1 MEHPSSPSTTEPPLT
16 SDLSTLLTD
25 DILIT
30 FPSKKWKEKTSYI
43 DSLISSITTNS
54 SYTIDN
60 YTLLTEFIILCLN
73 DPNINVNISLLT
85 FLITLTPLERNSN
98 NYKSLLSTILLLIV
112 DKYKIKKDKLSEL
125 INSLLTFLLK
135 YSLTI
140 GELLYNIKS
149 FPNDKSIVYKS
160 SITEFIFVNL
170 RKTKLSVVIECI
182 EIIIN
187 VFSILI
193 KDTNLDVKNCAL
205 STLALVRKRVGRKRI
220 ELSDVDQCIGREV
233 MEEIEQIARNVNY
246 DRKYDD
252 VEIEIED
259 ESDEEVEIEE
269 IEEEVEEEY
278 EDKLEG
284 DKEGMNCVYKGNDVR
299 KNGDGLYKEELNECN
314 NNINHNTNTNN
325 NDIFNTIIDDID
337 DEQIQQQF
345 NNDKQKDKFNLKQ
358 KIAKLR
364 ATQKAE
370 QQQQQSS
377 KINDNNTNNTNISS
391 TLNEQSSNELSP
403 QIPIHPLQF
412 NTEPYHIE
420 LDTSIHQNQ
429 HSDNVYSPIAIP
441 KTSSINEF
449 ERKLTEAM
457 KNEEL
462 QQQRQ
467 QTLLPS
473 SYNPTLLPSYP
484 KQFNRTEE
492 DLEYTS
498 RISEIYTNY
507 SELFSYCDNPK
518 WDEKKKGFTL
528 LNAFIQEN
536 KSLFTSSKVN
546 QETIFNYIRIKLN
559 NFKETNIN
567 LIKEAYLC
575 YLSLFQIPIQQ
586 QYLNIFLKS
595 CYEKISEQKLK
606 ETFISLLTT
615 SIDHYSLHNVLTQLF
630 SLINNNKK
638 AKIHVLKEYAL
649 FFEKVI
655 EDYYS
660 AINTIDIKPL
670 LIFAVNLA
678 NNTNPQAR
686 SASICLI
693 CSLYK
698 YIGDDIKLFLK
709 DIKEST
715 LKIIEQE
722 MLKVTVIT
730 HKQQQQQLSTK
741 QSKSEIVVINKQS
754 NKELITRCD
763 ISKQITPQLIEE
775 INNGKWNDK
784 KEAIEIIHKILLN
797 ANNKILPNGLKEL
810 FSLIRNKLN
819 DGNKNIVRLIIQL
832 LTQLIEA
839 LGHGLKQYT
848 KLLAIPLVSNLADKQ
863 SLLRDDC
870 INCIDKWITCYN
882 YESIA
887 CCFGQVIKN
896 ENFELRSEVLKLLLK
911 YKDKYKEQGF
921 NSVMFFKEI
930 SMPFLLCLQDKSNT
944 IRSQTE
950 ELIVISL
957 QYIQIKHYFN
967 QVSEFKPAIANT
979 LTTILKRL
987 QYENNII
994 DDTIIDDSE
1003 CIYATNVHD
1012 KGSVNN
1018 NNNNVSVNNNN
1029 NNESNLCKKVLSK
1042 KKRED
1047 IKPSK
1052 TPTRCKTRDRL
1063 ETTIDDNSNNIINKS
1078 MINQSLSTTPN
1089 KHYTKSKTKLT
1100 KTKPNRNISK
1110 SPCCN
1115 NNNNTNRSDHTLTS
1129 NSTIISNKN
1138 TFQKKQSDNN
1148 PNTNSTVS
1156 SSSSSI
1162 SSSSHQYQSIFLSH
1176 YKSRPNVKDRR
1187 CENDKKTKF
1196 NIESN
1201 NFEYF
1206 NKIKETLKLVF
1217 TSDQIN
1223 NMYNTDIKKNII
1235 SLTLLNQALLSPKT
1249 QPYIIDNLDLILKY
1263 FAWKLCTNQN
1273 SALAKIVF
1281 EFCDNLYNKVN
1292 DLKLNDIEI
1301 NVLFN
1306 LFCDKLVSS
1315 VSTLK
1320 EKSRNLL
1327 AGYIGLTTQ
1336 QKAFKMLLSIAYY
1349 KPNKTKCD
1357 IIAYVFTIYST
1368 GEINDCC
1375 LKKNCNAV
1383 MKLYVRSDNIVRNNL
1398 INLIKELYRVVKKEI
1413 YKYCF
1418 ELNEKELQNLQMKIQ
1433 GNEEDDVEEE
1443 EEEIEE
1449 EEECEIEEIKE
1460 NEIEDDEIERK
1471 EKRNESDL
1479 YDKDINNNNS
1489 NNNKYNAFTSNV
1501 IKQELVKRTKPIT
1514 QNQLDTILSNLLNP
1528 QENIIETILALNE
1541 EIYVYYS
1548 INQPILDSN
1557 SNHIFSVFIEALT
1570 ILFSEKTLQ
1579 VKITKYITNVLCKI
1593 SYFKSLISPLS
1604 YSVLKSTIILILNG
1618 VLYDNLGNLGVN
1630 NDGPLILRNLNL
1642 IMYRIIE
1649 YCDKTNIL
1657 SILIEQEKINRN
1669 TQTKLAEFSARCIRR
1684 ITEGMEKYIHLIN
1697 VSKILINIHEFFI
1710 SYEETQPDLQIKT
1723 QTDQLIIITLKGL
1736 LSAITKLLGDKIIVC
1751 YNKGVE
1757 LHKVKDKYIKR
1768 WIKSDLDGIMK
1779 AKCDDDNDNGNGNG
1793 IMLEEV
1799 LSNRNPKLKKSSSD
1813 IQHEKLS
1820 QLKQKLHSINK
1831 GTSFGQIN
1839 PTTHATKAQY
1849 KSFNQIQK
1857 KWKDVINK
1865 TQRNDNTSSFDNH
1878 NNDNNKHYNRNNNNK
1893 TNYKTSMSE
1902 QIYERMEEYVE

>member
-25 DILIT
+25 EILIT

-60 YTLLTEFIILCLN
+60 YTLLTEFITLCLN
-73 DPNINVNISLLT
+73 DPNINVNFSILT
-85 FLITLTPLERNSN
+85 FLITLTPLERNSD

-182 EIIIN
+182 GIIIN
-187 VFSILI
+187 VFAILI

-252 VEIEIED
+252 VDIED
-259 ESDEEVEIEE
+259 DSDEEVEIEE

-278 EDKLEG
+278 EEQMEG
-284 DKEGMNCVYKGNDVR
+284 DKEGMNGGYKGDDIR
-299 KNGDGLYKEELNECN
+299 KNEDELYKREINEC
-314 NNINHNTNTNN
+314 NNINHN
-325 NDIFNTIIDDID
+325 DIFNRIIDDID
-337 DEQIQQQF
+337 GEQIQQQEVLLVH
-345 NNDKQKDKFNLKQ
+345 NKQKDKFNLKQ

-370 QQQQQSS
+370 QQQQSS
-377 KINDNNTNNTNISS
+377 IINNNNTNNTNISS

-467 QTLLPS
+467 QTISPS
-473 SYNPTLLPSYP
+473 YHPTSLPSYP
-484 KQFNRTEE
+484 KQSNRTEE

-498 RISEIYTNY
+498 RISELYTNY
-507 SELFSYCDNPK
+507 SELLSYCDNPK

-528 LNAFIQEN
+528 LNTFIQEN
-536 KSLFTSSKVN
+536 KSLFVSSKVN

-575 YLSLFQIPIQQ
+575 FLSLFQIPIQQ
-586 QYLNIFLKS
+586 QYLNTFLKS
-595 CYEKISEQKLK
+595 CYEKISDQKLK

-615 SIDHYSLHNVLTQLF
+615 SIDNYSLNNVLTQLLT
-630 SLINNNKK
+630 LINNNKK

-660 AINTIDIKPL
+660 TINTIDIKPL

-730 HKQQQQQLSTK
+730 HKQQQQQQLPTK
-741 QSKSEIVVINKQS
+741 QSKSELSVINKQS

-921 NSVMFFKEI
+921 NSAMFFKEI

-950 ELIVISL
+950 ELIIISL
-957 QYIQIKHYFN
+957 QHIQIKHYFN

-1003 CIYATNVHD
+1003 CVYVTNVHD

-1018 NNNNVSVNNNN
+1018 ISVNV
-1029 NNESNLCKKVLSK
+1029 NNESNLCKKVLPK

-1052 TPTRCKTRDRL
+1052 TPTRCKTRDRF

-1129 NSTIISNKN
+1129 NSTIITNKN
-1138 TFQKKQSDNN
+1138 TFQKKQSDNT
-1148 PNTNSTVS
+1148 PNTNSTI

-1162 SSSSHQYQSIFLSH
+1162 SSSSQLQHQHQSIFLSH

-1217 TSDQIN
+1217 TSEQIN

-1273 SALAKIVF
+1273 SALAKVVF

-1357 IIAYVFTIYST
+1357 IIEYVFTIYST

-1418 ELNEKELQNLQMKIQ
+1418 ELNEKELQNLQIKIQ
-1433 GNEEDDVEEE
+1433 GNEEDDVDEE

-1460 NEIEDDEIERK
+1460 NEIEDDEVGNNNNNNERK
-1471 EKRNESDL
+1471 DERNGSDL
-1479 YDKDINNNNS
+1479 YDKDISSNNYNS
-1489 NNNKYNAFTSNV
+1489 NSNNKYNAFTSNV

-1684 ITEGMEKYIHLIN
+1684 ITEGMEKYINLIN

-1768 WIKSDLDGIMK
+1768 WIKSDLDGINK
-1779 AKCDDDNDNGNGNG
+1779 VKCGDDDDGNG
-1793 IMLEEV
+1793 IMLEQV

-1865 TQRNDNTSSFDNH
+1865 TQRNDNTSFD
-1878 NNDNNKHYNRNNNNK
+1878 NDNNKHYNRNNNNNINK

-1902 QIYERMEEYVE
+1902 QIYERTEEYG